1 MKQRIKDFWIKSYT
15 SDKTAFCCE
24 MFSFVVTVAASLTL
38 AITAAQPNMLI
49 VYPGFFIGSLAAVV
63 AYYRRGL
70 AWPLVLTTYFALNNI
85 FGFGRAALWW

>member
-1 MKQRIKDFWIKSYT
+1 LKQRIKDFFLKSYH
-15 SDKTAFCCE
+15 SDKVAFGCE

-38 AITAAQPNMLI
+38 AITANKPNMMI
-49 VYPGFFIGSLAAVV
+49 VYPGFFIGSSAAVI